1 MGKVTKQVK
10 PAPSGSMKR
19 VVQCYS
25 GGVGSEIAR
34 RLIDHPRLELVGMLV
49 HGDAKAGRDIG
60 DIVGTNPIGIL
71 ATRHLD
77 EIIALKPDAAIWS
90 AQGYHPDKIAAL
102 LEAGINVYTGLGG
115 YFLDGEPD
123 RDLLEQACRQGGST
137 FAAGG
142 NIPGLISDVLPI
154 FLSGFTGKVRAI
166 KAVQRNH
173 VAHYPSAAQLRDG
186 LGLGRPPGEDEAS
199 RQLDAGWEWL
209 IRMSARMVAAAL
221 HIPFT
226 ELRTTEKTIA
236 IAPAT
241 TQLPGSGL
249 VIEAGTVGG
258 VRWTWVAYSGDRP
271 YLTIVNE
278 QTAVF
283 GLGDGWRRDDSDPA
297 WTVELDASPPL
308 IATLAWPEG
317 ESAAACNAQLN
328 AARAINML
336 SAIID
341 APPGCLSILDL
352 PMITCS
358 DAAA

>member
-1 MGKVTKQVK
+1 
-10 PAPSGSMKR
+10 MKR
-19 VVQCYS
+19 VVQCFS
-25 GGVGSEIAR
+25 GGVGAEIAR
-34 RLIDHPRLELVGMLV
+34 RLIDHPRMELVGMLV

-60 DIVGTNPIGIL
+60 EVIGTEPVGI
-71 ATRHLD
+71 ATTQSID
-77 EIIALKPDAAIWS
+77 EIIALKPDAAVWS
-90 AQGYHPDKIAAL
+90 AQGYHPALIARL

-115 YFLDGEPD
+115 YFLEGEPD
-123 RDLLEQACRQGGST
+123 RDLLEDACRRGGST

-154 FLSGFTGKVRAI
+154 FLSGFTGQVRSI

-186 LGLGRPPGEDEAS
+186 LGLGRLPGEDEAS

-209 IRMSARMVAAAL
+209 MRMSAKMVAAAL
-221 HIPFT
+221 KIPFT
-226 ELRTTEKTIA
+226 ELRTTEKIVA
-236 IAPAT
+236 IVAT
-241 TQLPGSGL
+241 TATLPGSGL

-258 VRWTWVAYSGDRP
+258 VRWTWVATSGDRP
-271 YLTIVNE
+271 FLTIVNE

-283 GLGDGWRRDDSDPA
+283 GLGDGWRRDDGEPA

-308 IATLAWPEG
+308 IATLSWPEG
-317 ESAAACNAQLN
+317 QSAAACNAQLN
-328 AARAINML
+328 AARAINMVDAL
-336 SAIID
+336 ID

-352 PMITCS
+352 PMVTCS